1 MDLTTLAAQIAVEL
15 IRKSGVREWADE
27 DVSGQIA
34 ATAASMATAI
44 FDGIYP
50 PELFMANKILVPEM
64 AGTPKQICFRDSTDF
79 SPTAANDLRDASAG
93 NVTLVQ
99 FNFESVTNGS
109 YRQSTK
115 ADLGALRAPAYKVRA
130 AMEIGATPTAGNVI
144 SAWWAPSASSTAG
157 TGNAGAVSGADGAY
171 TGYSSNAAASVLQL
185 DFIGNFICTA
195 QATGTIQVAEIGILV
210 PSERYGSL
218 VLLNGSGATMF
229 TDAAEIHVVFDP
241 LFEEVQ

>member
-15 IRKSGVREWADE
+15 IRKSGVREWDDE
-27 DVSGQIA
+27 DVSQQIA
-34 ATAASMATAI
+34 ATAASMANAI
-44 FDGIYP
+44 FDGLYP
-50 PELFMANKILVPEM
+50 PELFMANKILVPE
-64 AGTPKQICFRDSTDF
+64 ADGTPKQICFRDATDF
-79 SPTAANDLRDASAG
+79 SPTAANDLRDANSP
-93 NVTLVQ
+93 TLVQ

-144 SAWWAPSASSTAG
+144 SAWWAPSQSATAG

-171 TGYSSNAAASVLQL
+171 TGYSSNPAASVLQL

-241 LFEEVQ
+241 IFDQVQ